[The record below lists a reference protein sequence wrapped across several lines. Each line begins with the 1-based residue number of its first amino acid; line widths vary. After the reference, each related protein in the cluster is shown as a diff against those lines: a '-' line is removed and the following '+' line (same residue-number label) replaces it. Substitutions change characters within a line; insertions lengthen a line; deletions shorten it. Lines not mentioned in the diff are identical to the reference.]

1 MFPKVKN
8 PHANVKGKFQSGAD
22 NLYPPCSG
30 ARGELVRGESRPT
43 GVSWPT
49 PFAPNSH
56 ASVSR
61 LSKPILRKK
70 STGVLVSREVQ
81 INYVLITISDNNLQK
96 QRLIRHVHEAAPLIV
111 SGVDDPKDKKYSSL
125 HFFLYS
131 AVPIYDISYHK
142 SDECLSH
149 SHIKYLKSLI
159 STSLKVAS
167 CAPGLM
173 ETEQVTGNSH
183 FGVYCQPLTMVRF
196 YLRRVA

>member
-1 MFPKVKN
+1 MTTTCGNSDLLEMFMRRL
-8 PHANVKGKFQSGAD
+8 
-22 NLYPPCSG
+22 LYQ
-30 ARGELVRGESRPT
+30 V
-43 GVSWPT
+43 V
-49 PFAPNSH
+49 
-56 ASVSR
+56 
-61 LSKPILRKK
+61 I
-70 STGVLVSREVQ
+70 
-81 INYVLITISDNNLQK
+81 
-96 QRLIRHVHEAAPLIV
+96 
-111 SGVDDPKDKKYSSL
+111 GVDDPKDKKYSSL
-125 HFFLYS
+125 RFFLHS

-196 YLRRVA
+196 YLRRVARNFCGF